1 MKKSLF
7 LLFAI
12 VLFFGCSSD
21 DSSSDSGIYNPPSW
35 IHGTWG
41 YSADVDTGTNNTPI
55 YRFTSNNVCQVF
67 AINFCWKEAIEQD
80 TTNNISGSD
89 NSTNDA
95 YSASLITGNGTLT
108 TTISFERISAT
119 KILLIDN
126 INGDTELEKLD

>member
-1 MKKSLF
+1 MKKIIF
-7 LLFAI
+7 LLFCT

-21 DSSSDSGIYNPPSW
+21 DSSSDSNVYNPPSW
-35 IHGTWG
+35 IQGTWG
-41 YSADVDTGTNNTPI
+41 YSADVDAGTNDIPV

-89 NSTNDA
+89 TSSDNT
-95 YSASLITGNGTLT
+95 YSASLITGEGTLT
-108 TTISFERISAT
+108 TTISFERVSST

-126 INGDTELEKLD
+126 INGDTELDKLN